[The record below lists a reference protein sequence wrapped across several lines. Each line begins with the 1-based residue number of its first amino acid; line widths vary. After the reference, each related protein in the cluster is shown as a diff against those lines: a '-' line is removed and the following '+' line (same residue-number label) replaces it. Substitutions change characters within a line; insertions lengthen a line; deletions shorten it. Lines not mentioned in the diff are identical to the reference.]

1 VVTRH
6 GLVKRDKSSITIYKS
21 KVTPRVKSNPLLSLD
36 DVQVIINSALERQAK
51 SSNEMMCRLI
61 EKRDVKQLVESN
73 VHTSSS
79 SSCGVNFVQTNQQ
92 SSDTSAGDTS

>member
-6 GLVKRDKSSITIYKS
+6 GLVKRDKSSITIYMT

-79 SSCGVNFVQTNQQ
+79 SCGVNFAQTNQQ
-92 SSDTSAGDTS
+92 SSDTSAGGTS